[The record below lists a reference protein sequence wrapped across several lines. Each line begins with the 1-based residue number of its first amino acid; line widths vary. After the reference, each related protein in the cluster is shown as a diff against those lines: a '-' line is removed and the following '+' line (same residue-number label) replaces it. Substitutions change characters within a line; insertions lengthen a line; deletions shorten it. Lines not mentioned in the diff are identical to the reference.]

1 VYEDFGSKSGITLL
15 HCMAHA
21 RRKFD
26 EAKGSDKVRAEYA
39 LTEIQKLYAVEREA
53 KKDAV
58 TSEHLYVLRQQ
69 KSIPVL
75 ESLKEWMI
83 ENYKSVLPQSPIGQA
98 IFYSLHRWDKLMHY
112 TTNSKLEIDNNLV
125 ENAIRPVAIGRKNYL
140 FAGSHNGA
148 RRAAMLYSF
157 LGTCKI
163 NGVNPFEWLR
173 DILFKIPTHPV
184 NKLQEL
190 LPSQWNSKM

>member
-1 VYEDFGSKSGITLL
+1 
-15 HCMAHA
+15 
-21 RRKFD
+21 
-26 EAKGSDKVRAEYA
+26 
-39 LTEIQKLYAVEREA
+39 
-53 KKDAV
+53 
-58 TSEHLYVLRQQ
+58 
-69 KSIPVL
+69 
-75 ESLKEWMI
+75 MI
-83 ENYKSVLPQSPIGQA
+83 ENYKSVLPQSTIGQA
-98 IFYSLHRWDKLMHY
+98 IFYSLHRWDKLMIY
-112 TTNSKLEIDNNLV
+112 TTDSKLEIDNNLV

-163 NGVNPFEWLR
+163 NKVNPFEWLR

>member
-1 VYEDFGSKSGITLL
+1 
-15 HCMAHA
+15 MAHA

-26 EAKGSDKVRAEYA
+26 EAKDNDLVRASYV
-39 LTEIQKLYAVEREA
+39 LTEMQKLYALERQARDNEWEA
-53 KKDAV
+53 H
-58 TSEHLYVLRQQ
+58 ELHQLRQQ
-69 KSIPVL
+69 QAAPIL
-75 ESLKEWMI
+75 AELKTWML
-83 ENYKSVLPQSPIGQA
+83 ENYKVVLPQSTIGQA
-98 IFYSLHRWDKLMHY
+98 LHYSLHRWDKLCLY
-112 TTNSKLEIDNNLV
+112 TTDGRLQIDNNLV

-163 NGVNPFEWLR
+163 NNVNPFEWLR
-173 DILFKIPTHPV
+173 HVLNVIPNYPV

-190 LPSQWNSKM
+190 LPNICKT